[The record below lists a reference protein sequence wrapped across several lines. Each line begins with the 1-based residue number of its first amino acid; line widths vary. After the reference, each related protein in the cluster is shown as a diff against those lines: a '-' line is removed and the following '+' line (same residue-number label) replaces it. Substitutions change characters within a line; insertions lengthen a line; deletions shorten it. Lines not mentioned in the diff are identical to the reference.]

1 LRDRLIHSRF
11 FDVSDPR
18 GAASSVSLLAGGMRS
33 VKLGGNLPSGWCGN
47 LMTSLSR
54 AGISVTRGFA
64 KRVSDEGWI
73 AEFQIQAAGA
83 GADSIAIDYLSMA
96 RSQPPPGP
104 PAEIALDSYYV
115 DASPES
121 GQYLFLEVHGYD
133 RVGFLASL
141 LDRLAHLSLLPEQ
154 ISLETWEGRA
164 LDCFHLKAAGGGPP
178 RAATARELAA
188 MLEALR
194 VPERR
199 GSHAGEGMASAI

>member
-1 LRDRLIHSRF
+1 LRNRLIHSRF
-11 FDVSDPR
+11 FDVAGPS
-18 GAASSVSLLAGGMRS
+18 GAGSSVSWLAGGMCA
-33 VKLGGNLPSGWCGN
+33 VKLGGNLPPGWCGN

-54 AGISVTRGFA
+54 AGISVVRGFA
-64 KRVSDEGWI
+64 KRVSDESWI
-73 AEFQIQAAGA
+73 ADFQIQAVGAEAGCS
-83 GADSIAIDYLSMA
+83 DVDYLSMA
-96 RSQPPPGP
+96 RSPPPPGP
-104 PAEIALDSYYV
+104 PAEIALDSFYV

-141 LDRLAHLSLLPEQ
+141 LDRLARLSLLPEQ

-188 MLEALR
+188 MLDALSLPHTR
-194 VPERR
+194 V
-199 GSHAGEGMASAI
+199 G

>member
-11 FDVSDPR
+11 FDVAGPN
-18 GAASSVSLLAGGMRS
+18 GAGSSVTSLAGGMRA
-33 VKLGGNLPSGWCGN
+33 VKLGGNLPPGWCGN
-47 LMTSLSR
+47 LMTSFSR
-54 AGISVTRGFA
+54 AGISVVRGFA
-64 KRVSDEGWI
+64 KRVSDESWI

-83 GADSIAIDYLSMA
+83 GAGWSDVDYLSMA

-104 PAEIALDSYYV
+104 PADIALDSFYV

-141 LDRLAHLSLLPEQ
+141 LDRLARLSLLPEQ

-188 MLEALR
+188 MLDALSLPRTR
-194 VPERR
+194 V
-199 GSHAGEGMASAI
+199 S